1 MNIQWS
7 AIKLWLTAG
16 LLAMATSTCGV
27 GHAQTAEAKNVAKP
41 LVDPTGGLPV
51 AATSDREEVRVIKL
65 RPKAAEPISKSRL
78 YPCRSDLKP
87 GNAAPIFLRQNFE
100 ASAAIEKRKTFFR
113 ESREQGERRLNDP
126 KLLETE
132 SLGLYRIGEL
142 ERAAYREQAGWEYPL
157 YEPQYEGGGI
167 RTLLPDVQESRI
179 CAMFLCELSRSYIA
193 QGEVAKAERTIRMGL
208 ALTRHLSETP
218 FMVVKIVGASQC
230 GYYQSVLEELIQTPQ
245 SPNYYWDLAGLPR
258 PLIDVRSAVQ
268 WEWNILPQTYPELL
282 NLDAIVTAEQWQS
295 LYDKVIGGILEMDDG
310 RVPKVGTPELEQ
322 LKKDWAKKSRE
333 LLPSLDASRAD
344 RVASMSDTE
353 VSIRYWWVRVQQLQ
367 NMLFASALLEP
378 HLAIEQ
384 LVLQEKQVAEMF
396 KGEEFILN
404 SIMPFV
410 ASNQIRA
417 LSAREQK
424 FAMLRTVEAIRHW
437 SAVHDGKLPE
447 SLSELT
453 LPAPLDP
460 LSGQAFEYQRA
471 SDSQSAELHGKSI
484 KLDKDT
490 VKFGCTYRL
499 ELAK

>member
-1 MNIQWS
+1 MSIQWS
-7 AIKLWLTAG
+7 TMKRGLTVGFLAI
-16 LLAMATSTCGV
+16 ATSTSNI
-27 GHAQTAEAKNVAKP
+27 GHAQTTAAKNDAKQ

-51 AATSDREEVRVIKL
+51 AATTEREEVRVIKL
-65 RPKAAEPISKSRL
+65 RPRAAEAVSKSRL
-78 YPCRSDLKP
+78 YPCRSDIKP

-100 ASAAIEKRKTFFR
+100 ASSAMEKRKTFFR

-126 KLLETE
+126 KLLEAE
-132 SLGLYRIGEL
+132 SLGLYRFGEL

-179 CAMFLCELSRSYIA
+179 CAMYLSELSRSYIA
-193 QGEVAKAERTIRMGL
+193 QGEVAKAERTIRTGL

-218 FMVVKIVGASQC
+218 FMVVKLVGAAQC
-230 GYYQSVLEELIQTPQ
+230 GYYQSVLEELIQSPQ

-258 PLIDVRSAVQ
+258 PLIDVRSAIQ
-268 WEWNILPQTYPELL
+268 WEWNILPQTYPELQ
-282 NLDAIVTAEQWQS
+282 NLDVVVTAEQWQL
-295 LYDKVIGGILEMDDG
+295 LYERVIGGILEMDDG
-310 RVPKVGTPELEQ
+310 RVPKAGTPELEQ
-322 LKKDWAKKSRE
+322 LKKDWVKKSRE
-333 LLPSLDASRAD
+333 LLPRLDASHAD
-344 RVASMSDTE
+344 RVAAMSDAE
-353 VSIRYWWVRVQQLQ
+353 VSIRYWWFRVQQLQ
-367 NMLFASALLEP
+367 NMLFAPALLEP

-384 LVLQEKQVAEMF
+384 LVIQEKQVAEMF
-396 KGEEFILN
+396 QGEEFILN

-417 LSAREQK
+417 LAAREQR

-437 SAVHDGKLPE
+437 SAGHDGKLPG

-460 LSGQAFEYQRA
+460 LSSQAFVYQRA
-471 SDSQSAELHGKSI
+471 SDGQSAELRGKFI

-490 VKFGCTYRL
+490 VKYGYTYRL
-499 ELAK
+499 EL

>member
-1 MNIQWS
+1 MVIQWS
-7 AIKLWLTAG
+7 TMKRWLTVG
-16 LLAMATSTCGV
+16 LMAIATSTSSM
-27 GHAQTAEAKNVAKP
+27 GHAQTEDAKDAAKQ

-51 AATSDREEVRVIKL
+51 AATADREEVRVIKL
-65 RPKAAEPISKSRL
+65 RPRAAEAVSKSRL

-100 ASAAIEKRKTFFR
+100 ASAAMEKRKTFFR
-113 ESREQGERRLNDP
+113 ESREDRRLNDP
-126 KLLETE
+126 KLLEAG
-132 SLGLYRIGEL
+132 SLGLYRFGEL

-157 YEPQYEGGGI
+157 YESQYEGGGI

-179 CAMFLCELSRSYIA
+179 CAMYLCELSRSYIA
-193 QGEVAKAERTIRMGL
+193 QGEVAKAERTIRTGL

-218 FMVVKIVGASQC
+218 FMVVKIVGAAQC
-230 GYYQSVLEELIQTPQ
+230 GYYQSVLEELIQSPQ
-245 SPNYYWDLAGLPR
+245 SPNYYWDLAGIPR
-258 PLIDVRSAVQ
+258 PLVDARTAVE
-268 WEWNILPQTYPELL
+268 WEWNILPQTYPELQ
-282 NLDAIVTAEQWQS
+282 NLDAVVTAEQWQL
-295 LYDKVIGGILEMDDG
+295 LYEKVIGGIMEMDDG
-310 RVPKVGTPELEQ
+310 RVPKAGTPELEQ
-322 LKKDWAKKSRE
+322 LKQDWAKKARD
-333 LLPSLDASRAD
+333 LLPRLEASRAD
-344 RVASMSDTE
+344 RVAAMSDAE
-353 VSIRYWWVRVQQLQ
+353 VSIRYWWFRVQQLQ
-367 NMLFASALLEP
+367 NMLFAPALLEP

-417 LSAREQK
+417 LSAREQR

-437 SAVHDGKLPE
+437 SAGHDGRLPE

-460 LSGQAFEYQRA
+460 LGGQAFIYQRA
-471 SDSQSAELHGKSI
+471 SDGQSAELHGKFI

-490 VKFGCTYRL
+490 VKYGYTYRL